1 VPEPVVLQ
9 KLLTAGIAASI
20 VESGADQVGGY
31 VTTAS
36 SVAGLR
42 TPTEILTAYGVSAA
56 LEFVDVVRFEQPVMA
71 TFYEPTDAERPWETF
86 PTGFLLGDSLARVW
100 TLGRTRYSYGAEY
113 WRIRS
118 DGAQK
123 RLSRYEGVARGW
135 VGARRWRRPSPLVG
149 TLARWRGREFFA
161 DLRGDSVLLSAIT
174 DDGPAGFEEVH
185 PGAWSVE
192 VPTAECEVFERV
204 YTAEADRI
212 PVRVLSVVGHDA
224 EVMLLSD
231 DPDDAAVI
239 GAGLVEPGV
248 YELVLHRDRLSN
260 LRGIENQ
267 LVTTPN

>member
-1 VPEPVVLQ
+1 MSERVVLQ

-20 VESGADQVGGY
+20 GESGANQVGGY
-31 VTTAS
+31 VTTVS

-42 TPTEILTAYGVSAA
+42 TPTDILTAYGVSAE
-56 LEFVDVVRFEQPVMA
+56 LEFVDVVRFEQPPMA
-71 TFYEPTDAERPWETF
+71 TFHEPTDAQRPWQTF

-123 RLSRYEGVARGW
+123 CLSHYEGVALGW

-149 TLARWRGREFFA
+149 TLARWQGREFFA
-161 DLRGDSVLLSAIT
+161 DLLGDSVLLSAIT
-174 DDGPAGFEEVH
+174 DDGPAGFDEVH
-185 PGAWSVE
+185 PGVWSARV
-192 VPTAECEVFERV
+192 AIADCEVFERV
-204 YTAEADRI
+204 YTAEVDRI
-212 PVRVLSVVGHDA
+212 PVRVLSVVGYEA
-224 EVMLLSD
+224 QVMLLSD
-231 DPDDAAVI
+231 DPDDAAVV
-239 GAGLVEPGV
+239 GAGLVEPEV

-260 LRGIENQ
+260 LQGVENQ